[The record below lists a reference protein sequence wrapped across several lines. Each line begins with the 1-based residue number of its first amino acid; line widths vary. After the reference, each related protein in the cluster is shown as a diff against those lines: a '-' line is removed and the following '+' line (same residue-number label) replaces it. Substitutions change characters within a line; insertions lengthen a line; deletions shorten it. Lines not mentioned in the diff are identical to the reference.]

1 MLHKVILVMVLG
13 FLLVNCSSEVENI
26 NGPANSISHDD
37 IVGIWSLSE
46 INYSQGDSLVVR
58 YPEDDAISITFKFW
72 KDNTGQMLQF
82 QKGVTDIHDFQWNVR
97 SNSIVLTWDKGE
109 VEYIKC
115 HLIEET
121 LCLEYSYET
130 STGVIVLATYIFMQE
145 N

>member
-1 MLHKVILVMVLG
+1 MIKN
-13 FLLVNCSSEVENI
+13 FLLVSLAGFILIACSDEVETI
-26 NGPANSISHDD
+26 NGPTDSISHDD
-37 IVGIWSLSE
+37 IVGTWSLSE

-72 KDNTGQMLQF
+72 MDNTGQILEF
-82 QKGVTDIHDFQWNVR
+82 NKGVTDIHDFQWNVR
-97 SNSIVLTWDKGE
+97 SNSIVLTWDLGE